1 MLPNP
6 GLGAVYPRHPRTYRN
21 SSTQLEADV
30 KRVSLDSVVDDRY
43 PLSMSE
49 ARDLATDQDMN
60 AADLA
65 WLEAA
70 LEEYKA
76 LLQYLR
82 EH

>member
-1 MLPNP
+1 MF
-6 GLGAVYPRHPRTYRN
+6 
-21 SSTQLEADV
+21 
-30 KRVSLDSVVDDRY
+30 
-43 PLSMSE
+43 E
-49 ARDLATDQDMN
+49 ARDLPTDQEMD

-65 WLEAA
+65 WIEAA